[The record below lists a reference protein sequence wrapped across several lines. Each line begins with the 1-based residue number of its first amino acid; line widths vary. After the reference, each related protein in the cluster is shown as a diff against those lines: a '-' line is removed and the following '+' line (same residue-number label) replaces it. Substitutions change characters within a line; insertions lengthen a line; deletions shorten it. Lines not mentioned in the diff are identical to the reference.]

1 MGFFNCQHSFLQT
14 RLRETPMNNT
24 TRVNNIHECEMSMV
38 EETTQSLER
47 LDDKVVAELCRDY
60 AHYTRVN
67 ISGEHGQV
75 VTQIAAI
82 EEQLSTFSEMLTDI
96 QANNVILK
104 DILPKI
110 ATQFESLKPSF
121 TKIDRMEELIVRI
134 NEDFDVIEKQLQ
146 EAENT
151 IVEGT
156 LKNVLKMPLNLFN
169 KQLSVAEAATS
180 PIAGASG
187 NKPSFNPHPIFKTE
201 DYF

>member
-1 MGFFNCQHSFLQT
+1 M
-14 RLRETPMNNT
+14 
-24 TRVNNIHECEMSMV
+24 
-38 EETTQSLER
+38 EE
-47 LDDKVVAELCRDY
+47 
-60 AHYTRVN
+60 
-67 ISGEHGQV
+67 
-75 VTQIAAI
+75 VTQYAMNLNKRI
-82 EEQLSTFSEMLTDI
+82 LCFS
-96 QANNVILK
+96 VILK

-110 ATQFESLKPSF
+110 ATQFDSLKPSF

-169 KQLSVAEAATS
+169 KQLSVAEVTVSSIFNIQYIDTRFFIFKAATS

>member
-1 MGFFNCQHSFLQT
+1 
-14 RLRETPMNNT
+14 MNLNK
-24 TRVNNIHECEMSMV
+24 RI
-38 EETTQSLER
+38 
-47 LDDKVVAELCRDY
+47 LC
-60 AHYTRVN
+60 
-67 ISGEHGQV
+67 
-75 VTQIAAI
+75 
-82 EEQLSTFSEMLTDI
+82 FS
-96 QANNVILK
+96 VILK

-110 ATQFESLKPSF
+110 ATQFDSLKPSF

-146 EAENT
+146 EAENS

-169 KQLSVAEAATS
+169 KQLSVAEVTVSSIFNNQYINIRFPNFKAATS
-180 PIAGASG
+180 PIAGASW